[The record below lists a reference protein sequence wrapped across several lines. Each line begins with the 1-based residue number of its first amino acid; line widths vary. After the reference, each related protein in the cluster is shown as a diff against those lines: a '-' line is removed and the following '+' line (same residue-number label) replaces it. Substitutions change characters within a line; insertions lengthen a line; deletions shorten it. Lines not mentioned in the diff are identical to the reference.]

1 MTATHPDQRLI
12 EDEATDGSLLVHR
25 PERSFPVLPPAR
37 PVVLARPP
45 QPPGETGGLGW
56 AIITPIVG
64 SLALVAFAFI
74 IRNPIYLVVAFVV
87 VIGMTLAVVGNRV
100 SSTRRQRR
108 QWQRQR
114 TAWLARAAQAEQ
126 DAVLAAA
133 RQRDALEG
141 MYPPPTA
148 LRLSAE
154 SDLALWERRP
164 QHPDFLTVRLGTGR
178 LPALAPISSDSEDG
192 GTGDPELE
200 RYADE
205 LVRAHAH
212 LADAP
217 VTTDLTRLS
226 SLAVVGSRDG
236 STSGT
241 TSGADRVNALL
252 AQLVAGCAPSDV
264 RLVGLVTPANVAA
277 YDWLKWVPHTRDI
290 SAGEGFARSQR
301 AVTTSIHDFEDQLRL
316 AMSERQPVAGDDER
330 SAEAR
335 LAVLPHMVVLVDDL
349 HPLAEVAQSRV
360 LRSLLRAGSALRV
373 TVVLTTSGPEGVPHD
388 CSATLTEQVDGSW
401 TYVEAGPGGRVTSG
415 ITGDPWD
422 TDAALDLARWLAPR
436 RPGTESAGRRDN
448 TIRLSEML
456 GVDLIS
462 QLGAQPSWRR
472 QRGLYDGFDPEDLL
486 VAPIGITDDGTP
498 LRLDLREAATGGDGP
513 HGVMVGATGSGK
525 SELLRTIVAG
535 LVATHSPDLLSV
547 LAIDFKGGTA
557 FTGLEDLPHL
567 VGLITNLE
575 EDPALIDR
583 MQLSLDGEVQR
594 RQALLVA
601 AGVDNIAQFRARP
614 DADLAQLPYLFLVID
629 EFSELLATKPEFIVS
644 LAAIG
649 RLGRAL
655 GIHMLLATQRLDEGR
670 LRGLDANLRYRIAL
684 RTFTSQDSNQ
694 ILGSS
699 MAYELP
705 PLPGLGYLKV
715 DSGTTRFK
723 AALATVA
730 QRSPDRARTPDQ
742 AASVRPF
749 TLEPVHAQTDG
760 PETPTPAAGQE
771 QVTELEVLRD
781 LVLAQPV
788 ATPRPVW
795 LDPLPERLTLHDLLA
810 THDGDGLRIGLV
822 DRPAQQAQTPLTL
835 TTRSGH
841 VAVVGAPQSG
851 KSTALRTLTLA
862 AVTGRS
868 PDEVQVYS
876 IDSGGGLG
884 PLGALPH
891 TGAIAGRHQP
901 EAIRRLLSDLTAVV
915 AERAAACRDA
925 GVDTVEQLRAL
936 PDADDHLPNPLR
948 ADIWVLIDN
957 IGILR
962 SDLPDEEM
970 QLGAVA
976 ATCLPLGIRFAIS
989 ASRWLDIRPSLLDA
1003 ISTRVELRLNDPN
1016 DSLLSRPAAKLLP
1029 DLAGRG
1035 LVAGGHQVQ
1044 LALPSLNDGGLDQ
1057 EAASFESVAA
1067 HAAATWPG
1075 VRAPSI
1081 APVPDRVTEAM
1092 LPALAAAA
1100 GRQLV
1105 APGPA
1110 DFVLAVHEHRLAPV
1124 VVDLVK
1130 PGGHLLVYGDQRTGK
1145 TTVLRRS
1152 VEHLVTH
1159 TTPDQVQLHVIDLN
1173 RGLIDHADDE
1183 HVASYCFTLSQARDL
1198 AQELLAICQERLPP
1212 PTLTRREL
1220 EERSWWS
1227 GPEHVLVVDDYQLL
1241 LRGADGPL
1249 SPLADALSHAHDVG
1263 LHVLS
1268 SRSIAGSARSMY
1280 EAFGKRLQE
1289 MAPTLVVL
1297 PGDSNEGPVAAGIS
1311 ARKGPPGRAQVL
1323 LPGGAP
1329 AVVQLLDLPE
1339 ERP

>member
-1 MTATHPDQRLI
+1 MTAAAAAGQRLI
-12 EDEATDGSLLVHR
+12 EDDAPDGSLLVHR
-25 PERSFPVLPPAR
+25 PERSFPVLPAAR
-37 PVVLARPP
+37 PVVLPRPP
-45 QPPGETGGLGW
+45 QPPGETTGMGW

-64 SLALVAFAFI
+64 SLSLVAFAFI

-87 VIGMTLAVVGNRV
+87 VIGMTVAVVGNRV
-100 SSTRRQRR
+100 ASNRRQQR
-108 QWQRQR
+108 QWKRQR
-114 TAWLARAAQAEQ
+114 TLWLARAAKAEQ
-126 DAVLAAA
+126 EAVLAA
-133 RQRDALEG
+133 RQQRDALAG
-141 MYPPPTA
+141 MYPAPA
-148 LRLSAE
+148 QLRECAPAGSV
-154 SDLALWERRP
+154 WERRP

-178 LPALAPISSDSEDG
+178 LPALAPISSETEDG
-192 GTGDPELE
+192 GAGDPALE
-200 RYADE
+200 EYADR
-205 LVRAHAH
+205 LVRTHAS
-212 LADAP
+212 LADTP
-217 VTTDLTRLS
+217 VTIDLARLS
-226 SLAVVGSRDG
+226 SVGIVGSRPR
-236 STSGT
+236 TGT
-241 TSGADRVNALL
+241 DLVNAAL
-252 AQLVAGCAPSDV
+252 AQLLAGCAPSDLRV
-264 RLVGLVTPANVAA
+264 IGLVTPEHVPD

-290 SAGEGFARSQR
+290 SSGEGFARSQR
-301 AVTTSIHDFEDQLRL
+301 AVTTSVADFHDQLRL

-330 SAEAR
+330 SAAAR
-335 LAVLPHMVVLVDDL
+335 LAVLPHLVVLLDEF
-349 HPLAEVAQSRV
+349 HPLSEVAQSRLLRTL
-360 LRSLLRAGSALRV
+360 LRSGSSLRV
-373 TVVLTTSGPEGVPHD
+373 TVLLTTTAPEGLPHD
-388 CSATLTEQVDGSW
+388 CSATLQQQADGTW
-401 TYVEAGPGGRVTSG
+401 IHVEAGPGGRVISG
-415 ITGDPWD
+415 VAGDPWD
-422 TDAALDLARWLAPR
+422 TEAGLELARWLAPR

-456 GVDLIS
+456 GVDLMS
-462 QLGAQPSWRR
+462 QLGAQPSWRQ
-472 QRGLYDGFDPEDLL
+472 QRGLYDGFDPDDLL
-486 VAPIGITDDGTP
+486 VAPIGITDDGAQ
-498 LRLDLREAATGGDGP
+498 LRLNLREAATDGDGP

-535 LVATHSPDLLSV
+535 LVATHPPDLLNV

-601 AGVDNIAQFRARP
+601 AGADNIGQYRARP
-614 DADLAQLPYLFLVID
+614 GADLAALPYLFLVID

-694 ILGSS
+694 ILGST

-742 AASVRPF
+742 AASVRTF
-749 TLEPVHAQTDG
+749 TLEPAVVETEDG
-760 PETPTPAAGQE
+760 PVATGQE
-771 QVTELEVLRD
+771 QSTELEVLREMI
-781 LVLAQPV
+781 LAQPV
-788 ATPRPVW
+788 VTPRPVW
-795 LDPLPERLTLHDLLA
+795 LNPLPARLTLHDLWSA
-810 THDGDGLRIGLV
+810 HEADGLRIGLV

-841 VAVVGAPQSG
+841 LAVIGAPQAG
-851 KSTALRTLTLA
+851 KSTALRSLTLA
-862 AVTGRS
+862 AVAGCS
-868 PDEVQVYS
+868 PDQVQVYG

-884 PLGALPH
+884 PLSALPH

-915 AERAAACRDA
+915 TERAAACREA
-925 GVDTVEQLRAL
+925 GVDTIEQLRAL
-936 PDADDHLPNPLR
+936 PDADDFLPNPLR
-948 ADIWVLIDN
+948 ADVWVLIDN

-962 SDLPDEEM
+962 SDLPDEEI
-970 QLGAVA
+970 QIGALA
-976 ATCLPLGIRFAIS
+976 ATCLPLGIRLAIS

-1003 ISTRVELRLNDPN
+1003 ISTRIELRLNDPN

-1029 DLAGRG
+1029 DLPGRG
-1035 LVAGGHQVQ
+1035 LVAGGFQVQ
-1044 LALPSLNDGGLDQ
+1044 LALPSLSEGGLHH
-1057 EAASFESVAA
+1057 EAASFESVADRS
-1067 HAAATWPG
+1067 AAEHPG

-1092 LPALAAAA
+1092 LPSLAAAA
-1100 GRQLV
+1100 GRQQA
-1105 APGPA
+1105 APA
-1110 DFVLAVHEHRLAPV
+1110 DDDFVLAVHEHRLTPV
-1124 VVDLVK
+1124 VVDLLR

-1145 TTVLRRS
+1145 TTVLTRS
-1152 VEHLVTH
+1152 VRHLLAH
-1159 TTPDQVQLHVIDLN
+1159 TTPAQVQLHVVDLN
-1173 RGLIDHADDE
+1173 RGLIDQADDE

-1198 AQELLAICQERLPP
+1198 AQRLLAICQERLPP

-1263 LHVLS
+1263 LHVLA
-1268 SRSIAGSARSMY
+1268 SRTIAGSARSMY

-1323 LPGGAP
+1323 LPGGVP
-1329 AVVQLLDLPE
+1329 AVAQLLDLPE